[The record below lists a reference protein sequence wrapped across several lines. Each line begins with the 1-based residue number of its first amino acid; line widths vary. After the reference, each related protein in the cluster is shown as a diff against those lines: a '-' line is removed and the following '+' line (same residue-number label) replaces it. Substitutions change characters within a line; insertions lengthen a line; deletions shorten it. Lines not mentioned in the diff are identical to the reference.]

1 MSKHV
6 MISTQWFH
14 LAVPIGNATTWESVY
29 ILDPQW
35 SHDSHMGDCLFNWF
49 SLIGTW
55 QQGSHMTR
63 ACSTWREGVWDMT
76 SSLWPAPWGAYRSQP
91 HLHSLWQVM
100 WPTLAAWKPALALL
114 YPKYYFFTVFC
125 QWVNVIALASLCP
138 ADALFSDC
146 ITPLSYQLKYSHMNR
161 SRETILGYNRARE
174 GFNT

>member
-76 SSLWPAPWGAYRSQP
+76 SSLWPAPWGAYRSQ
-91 HLHSLWQVM
+91 HSIWSLANWSMWLIKGLLWKVSKLEVWEVNWVRSVLCHELKHSRNQSMSSARSLW
-100 WPTLAAWKPALALL
+100 
-114 YPKYYFFTVFC
+114 
-125 QWVNVIALASLCP
+125 
-138 ADALFSDC
+138 
-146 ITPLSYQLKYSHMNR
+146 R
-161 SRETILGYNRARE
+161 
-174 GFNT
+174 